1 MFGPSFNPQRDLPYL
16 TGKVAFVTG
25 ANHGIGLETV
35 KQLAK
40 HGATVYLGSRSEEKG
55 LAAVAS
61 IEAHLANDSKAGK
74 VFYHNC
80 DLATPA
86 LAKQSAERLAE
97 KVERLDI
104 LSKLFLF
111 DSFFK
116 SLSVTPVNNAGLL
129 ADGAVADQII
139 MVNHFGTFQ
148 ITKSLLPLLIK
159 TSKLADADV
168 RIIWLASEAQ
178 NLTRGKDPNL
188 KFATLQ
194 DFNTD
199 YSSDWWPAFSRYSV
213 SKLLNVLDA
222 KAFQKNLDA
231 DGHSILCISVHP
243 GAINT
248 FSDRYLLTRI
258 LAPIINL
265 FFRTPAQGAWN
276 SLFAAAS
283 PIVRSEPDRFKGAY
297 LVPVGK
303 PGPLSINAT
312 KEGLQDD
319 VWDTTHKVLEK
330 WETEGFDA
338 KNPYA

>member
-1 MFGPSFNPQRDLPYL
+1 MFGLSFNPQTDLPYL

-25 ANHGIGLETV
+25 ANHGRGLETV
-35 KQLAK
+35 NQLVKQ
-40 HGATVYLGSRSEEKG
+40 GATVYLGSRSEEKG
-55 LAAVAS
+55 LVAVAS
-61 IEAHLANDSKAGK
+61 IEAQLENENKAGK
-74 VFYHNC
+74 VIFHNC

-86 LAKQSAERLAE
+86 FKLAKQSAKRLAE

-104 LSKLFLF
+104 LI
-111 DSFFK
+111 
-116 SLSVTPVNNAGLL
+116 NNAGVL
-129 ADGAVADQII
+129 ADGSVADQII
-139 MVNHFGTFQ
+139 TVSHFGTFQ
-148 ITKSLLPLLIK
+148 ITKLLLPVLIK

-168 RIIWLASEAQ
+168 RVASEAQ
-178 NLTRGKDPNL
+178 NMTRGKDPNL

-194 DFNTD
+194 DFNTN
-199 YSSDWWPAFSRYSV
+199 YSSDWWPTFSRYSI
-213 SKLLNVLDA
+213 SKLLNVLA
-222 KAFQKNLDA
+222 IKAFQKSLDA

-258 LAPIINL
+258 LAPIVNL

-283 PIVRSEPDRFKGAY
+283 PIVRSQPNRFKGAY

-303 PGPLSINAT
+303 PGFLSINAT
-312 KEGLQDD
+312 KEVLQDE
-319 VWDTTHKVLEK
+319 VWDTTQKMLAK
-330 WETEGFDA
+330 WETGGFDA